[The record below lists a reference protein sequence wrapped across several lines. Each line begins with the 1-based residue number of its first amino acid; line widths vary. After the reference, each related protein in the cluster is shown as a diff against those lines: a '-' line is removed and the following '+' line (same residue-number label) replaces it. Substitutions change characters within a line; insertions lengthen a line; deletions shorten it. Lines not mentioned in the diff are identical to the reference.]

1 MPGGRAITTRDLEN
15 YMSSTESQSE
25 SVNYKTGYP
34 EDEIELID
42 ILRVIWKW
50 KYFIAGG
57 TIVCAIAAIL
67 ISLMLP
73 KIYRIE
79 MLIRPGILSYSED
92 GKSTNIDTQ
101 DNIKALIEAGA
112 FDLIILNQL
121 AKSNGDNIP
130 DELKIK
136 VTFPNASNAIKI
148 NYETA
153 QIEQGI
159 MILDLLANLLI
170 KEYSNFVEYYHYEL
184 DREFNIAKA
193 EIEKINSI
201 KHSIEINISN
211 IETRINELRTGIV
224 SVNEN
229 TNYLKKERMNLL
241 SKKQSESNILS
252 AILYS
257 NTIQQNLQL
266 ANAYENQINNLQLQ
280 KEAELQNISK
290 MENLSQIELEKIKSL
305 EIKKSNIQ
313 NIKIIRKPYS
323 TPYPIRPR
331 KKLVVLVATMVGLF
345 IMLFISFFLEYISK
359 NRKKSSL
366 EL

>member
-1 MPGGRAITTRDLEN
+1 
-15 YMSSTESQSE
+15 MSPKESQSE
-25 SVNYKTGYP
+25 SVNYKTDYP

-50 KYFIAGG
+50 KYFIVGG
-57 TIVCAIAAIL
+57 TIVFAIVAMV
-67 ISLMLP
+67 ISLILP

-92 GKSTNIDTQ
+92 GKSIHIDTQ
-101 DNIKALIEAGA
+101 DNIKALIEAEA
-112 FDLIILNQL
+112 FNLIILNQL
-121 AKSNGDNIP
+121 AKSNGDKIP
-130 DELKIK
+130 DELEIK
-136 VTFPNASNAIKI
+136 VTLPNGSNAIKI
-148 NYETA
+148 SYETS

-159 MILDLLANLLI
+159 MILDLLGDLLI
-170 KEYSNFVEYYHYEL
+170 KEYSNFVEYYRYDL
-184 DREFNIAKA
+184 DGEFNIARA
-193 EIEKINSI
+193 EIEKIKSI

-211 IETRINELRTGIV
+211 IEKRISELQTEIV

-229 TNYLKKERMNLL
+229 TNYLKKERISLL
-241 SKKQSESNILS
+241 SKKQNESNVLS

-266 ANAYENQINNLQLQ
+266 ANAYENQINTLQLK
-280 KEAELQNISK
+280 KEAELQNLSEQ
-290 MENLSQIELEKIKSL
+290 ENKIQIELEKIKSL
-305 EIKKSNIQ
+305 EIKKSNIK

-323 TPYPIRPR
+323 TPDPIKP
-331 KKLVVLVATMVGLF
+331 KKILIVILATMAGLF
-345 IMLFISFFLEYISK
+345 IMLFMSFFIEYITK